1 MCLGIPGRVLEMV
14 YGYADQ
20 IALVDVVGKTRQ
32 INVGML
38 ETPVGPGD
46 WVLIHMGFAVQ
57 IVTSGEAENA
67 LSGLELMGRPRD
79 PDELTAP

>member
-1 MCLGIPGRVLEMV
+1 MCLGIPGRVLEIV
-14 YGYADQ
+14 DGYADQ
-20 IALVDVVGKTRQ
+20 IALVDVVGKARQ

-57 IVTSGEAENA
+57 IVTSGEAEKA
-67 LSGLELMGRPRD
+67 LSGLELMGRPRE